1 MSPPVTG
8 AIPLPVIYC
17 MQNARVILDG
27 YQSESTASFIDV
39 CLVLYGFWFHLIAKA
54 LKLRPVALRLPL
66 GYQHSVR

>member
-39 CLVLYGFWFHLIAKA
+39 CLVLYGYWFNLMAKP
-54 LKLRPVALRLPL
+54 LKLSGL
-66 GYQHSVR
+66 GDAAVSL